1 MAHRACIQ
9 AVIPESLFI
18 IRRPKRPQGPCYDG
32 WMGRADRITVLLAV
46 AALCGTIIG
55 TSCSTNARIGDM
67 NARIGDMNARFDD
80 VNARIGDVNT
90 RVDALTANVNA
101 RFDDVNARI
110 DDLRRELLAD
120 IRELRAIVIDAI
132 KTATPAAD

>member
-1 MAHRACIQ
+1 M
-9 AVIPESLFI
+9 S
-18 IRRPKRPQGPCYDG
+18 
-32 WMGRADRITVLLAV
+32 RADRITILLAV

-80 VNARIGDVNT
+80 VNTRIGDVNT
-90 RVDALTANVNA
+90 RVDTLTANVNA

-110 DDLRRELLAD
+110 DNLRRELLAD
-120 IRELRAIVIDAI
+120 IRELRALVIDAI
-132 KTATPAAD
+132 KVATPAAD